1 MSSKA
6 LSSSVYTKRTS
17 SLPLVACSW
26 SHEASISLCT
36 RYCPCALTICVH
48 NAGNMYYIQNICDR
62 DAKLFFAQA
71 RKMPEELLRDV
82 EEAESDHEQRSRS
95 KSAAGRSARRGSSE
109 TVQGDEPEPKRR
121 GTSAR

>member
-6 LSSSVYTKRTS
+6 LSNSVYTKRTS

-26 SHEASISLCT
+26 SHEASISPCT
-36 RYCPCALTICVH
+36 CPRVLTICVRV
-48 NAGNMYYIQNICDR
+48 AGNMYYIQNICDR

>member
-1 MSSKA
+1 MFIVPRGSF
-6 LSSSVYTKRTS
+6 S
-17 SLPLVACSW
+17 SLYCVPCILTY
-26 SHEASISLCT
+26 SLT
-36 RYCPCALTICVH
+36 
-48 NAGNMYYIQNICDR
+48 GNMYYIKNISDR